1 MKTIILILIT
11 VIVSQIIYSY
21 LKKYH
26 RITSEDI
33 RIQFII
39 DIAYMTMSSIA
50 GVYLVRII
58 LYYIYLL
65 Y

>member
-11 VIVSQIIYSY
+11 VIVSQIIYRY

-26 RITSEDI
+26 IITSEDI
-33 RIQFII
+33 RIQFLI
-39 DIAYMTMSSIA
+39 DIAYMAMSSIA

>member
-21 LKKYH
+21 LKGSH
-26 RITSEDI
+26 HIRSEDI
-33 RIQFII
+33 RIQFLI
-39 DIAYMTMSSIA
+39 DIAYMTISSIA
-50 GVYLVRII
+50 GISLVRII